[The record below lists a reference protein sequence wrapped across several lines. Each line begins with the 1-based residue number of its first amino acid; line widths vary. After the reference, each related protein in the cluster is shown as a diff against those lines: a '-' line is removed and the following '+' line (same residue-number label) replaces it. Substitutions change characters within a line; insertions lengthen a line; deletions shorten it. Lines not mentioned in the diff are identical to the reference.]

1 MSIDNK
7 VMTAIKSAIKELIEI
22 RDMIRTDE
30 LKSEIKIGDDDI
42 LKKLNDIEE
51 KLDNLNNLNFN
62 KDSAMPDG
70 PVKVKRKKEIV
81 NLLLK
86 HKKLTATQLSYFIKI
101 SRTRCNE
108 YLKELEGSGMVK
120 GDLIDK
126 KKYYELV

>member
-1 MSIDNK
+1 
-7 VMTAIKSAIKELIEI
+7 MTMNNALKELIEI
-22 RDMIRTDE
+22 RDMLKASE
-30 LKSEIKIGDDDI
+30 LKISDDDEV
-42 LKKLNDIEE
+42 LKRLDDIEE
-51 KLDNLNNLNFN
+51 KIDNLNNLNFN
-62 KDSAMPDG
+62 KELPDG

-86 HKKLTATQLSYFIKI
+86 HKKLTSSQLSYLTKI

-108 YLKELEGSGMVK
+108 YLKELEGSGMVN

>member
-1 MSIDNK
+1 M
-7 VMTAIKSAIKELIEI
+7 
-22 RDMIRTDE
+22 
-30 LKSEIKIGDDDI
+30 KIGDDDI

-51 KLDNLNNLNFN
+51 KIDNLNNL
-62 KDSAMPDG
+62 KDTAMPDG

-86 HKKLTATQLSYFIKI
+86 HKKLTATQLSYLTKI

-126 KKYYELV
+126 KKYYELI